1 MDTSPLNFIKM
12 YLYDSLSKEK
22 TYVNITIKS
31 EKMAMV
37 DNLYIVPINDTMENL
52 LSGFPYEK
60 LSETTYKVR
69 LDNL

>member
-1 MDTSPLNFIKM
+1 MDTSQLNFIKM
-12 YLYDSLSKEK
+12 YLYDSLSQEK

-37 DNLYIVPINDTMENL
+37 DNLYVVPINDTMENL
-52 LSGFPYEK
+52 LTGFPYEK

-69 LDNL
+69 LSNL

>member
-12 YLYDSLSKEK
+12 YIYDSLSKEK
-22 TYVNITIKS
+22 TYVDITIKS

-37 DNLYIVPINDTMENL
+37 DNLYAVPINDTMETL

-60 LSETTYKVR
+60 LSDTRYKVR
-69 LDNL
+69 LTEL

>member
-22 TYVNITIKS
+22 MYVNITIKS

-37 DNLYIVPINDTMENL
+37 DNLYVVPINDTMENL
-52 LSGFPYEK
+52 LQGFPYEK